1 MAETVKLNVVTLEGL
16 TQYDGLLKSYIDAAD
31 AAVDKKSL
39 KTVALVGN
47 KLNFYNVVEPVG
59 STAPVYSIELPETD
73 ISNLMEKLPS
83 NVEAETL
90 VVADGKGGVKSA
102 EVKISEIAKKTEV
115 TEAVAGVTAKVDANT
130 DKLTKLIGDDAN
142 KSARTIANEELA
154 KQLIPENAQESLDTL
169 TEIAAW
175 IQSHPD
181 DASAM
186 NTAIEELE
194 VLVGEIPED
203 VTASTITGYVAE
215 VKAALEA
222 SINSAKDEAVASAA
236 TDATTKANKALEDA
250 KTYTNTEVGKD
261 RARLDAAETA
271 IQGLDTTTK
280 KNASDIEGVQSEVT
294 TIKSNASAL
303 KDRVDAAEKDID
315 ALEEK
320 VATLEANGYDDTEVR
335 DLIATNTQGI
345 ADLKKKDTELEG
357 KISANGSK
365 IDAATERVATAEGNI
380 TTLQSEMDAVEKK
393 AADNASAITKANT
406 TISAHEDRLT
416 ALEANPVVEAITSEQ
431 IAALFNN

>member
-1 MAETVKLNVVTLEGL
+1 MAETVKLNVLTLEGL

-59 STAPVYSIELPETD
+59 STAPVFSIELPETD

-102 EVKISEIAKKTEV
+102 DVKISEVAKKTDV

-154 KQLIPENAQESLDTL
+154 KQLIPDNAKESLDTL

-175 IQSHPD
+175 IQNHPD

-186 NTAIEELE
+186 NTAIEELKT
-194 VLVGEIPED
+194 LVGEIPEG
-203 VTASTITGYVAE
+203 VTATTIVGYIAE
-215 VKAALEA
+215 VKTALET
-222 SINSAKDEAVASAA
+222 SINTAKDEAVASAA
-236 TDATTKANKALEDA
+236 ADAKVKAAKALEDA
-250 KTYTNTEVGKD
+250 KAHTNTEVGKD

-271 IQGLDTTTK
+271 IKDLDTATK
-280 KNASDIEGVQSEVT
+280 KNASDIEDVQGEIT

-303 KDRVDAAEKDID
+303 KDRVDAATEK
-315 ALEEK
+315 L
-320 VATLEANGYDDTEVR
+320 T
-335 DLIATNTQGI
+335 
-345 ADLKKKDTELEG
+345 
-357 KISANGSK
+357 
-365 IDAATERVATAEGNI
+365 TAEGNI
-380 TTLQSEMDAVEKK
+380 TTLQGEMDAVEKK
-393 AADNASAITKANT
+393 AADNATAIAKAT
-406 TISAHEDRLT
+406 GDIAAHGDRLT
-416 ALEANPVVEAITSEQ
+416 ALEANPVCEAISSAQ
-431 IAALFNN
+431 ISALFNKE